1 MHPNL
6 AIISQN
12 CCGASPKNGISLEG
26 IIIFLEKISAKTPNP
41 DLLRRTRVSLG
52 MPLAVA
58 APDPLKELNN
68 SQKSLYTVLHIYL
81 ILLHV

>member
-1 MHPNL
+1 
-6 AIISQN
+6 
-12 CCGASPKNGISLEG
+12 
-26 IIIFLEKISAKTPNP
+26 
-41 DLLRRTRVSLG
+41 